1 MSKNDEIE
9 VIEDIDDSQINNEA
23 TIDENINSTRLT
35 FSEQVKINKDK
46 NISIICDYL
55 SSREDMKEKLE
66 KENKTITGMYAYI
79 KEQAKAKA
87 INGCACLEDAE
98 VFGLAVHYYDE
109 DSIIDVLET
118 KLEKPKLETTKHLE
132 ESKPVEKVKSIK
144 KPKNYFEGQISLFG
158 EMHD

>member
-1 MSKNDEIE
+1 MSKNE
-9 VIEDIDDSQINNEA
+9 VVKEIEDIEESQINNEA
-23 TIDENINSTRLT
+23 AIDENIPNTRLT

-79 KEQAKAKA
+79 KNQAMAKAV
-87 INGCACLEDAE
+87 NGCACLEDAE

-109 DSIIDVLET
+109 DSIIDAPEA
-118 KLEKPKLETTKHLE
+118 KLKKPKLESTKHLE
-132 ESKPVEKVKSIK
+132 EIKPVEKVKPIK

>member
-9 VIEDIDDSQINNEA
+9 KNEDIDDSQIN
-23 TIDENINSTRLT
+23 DESMIEENTNGTRLT
-35 FSEQVKINKDK
+35 FSEQVKINTDK
-46 NISIICDYL
+46 NISIICGYL

-66 KENKTITGMYAYI
+66 KENKTIAGMYSYI
-79 KEQAKAKA
+79 KKQAKAKA

-109 DSIIDVLET
+109 DSIVDAPEA

-132 ESKPVEKVKSIK
+132 ESKPVEKVKPIK

-158 EMHD
+158 EIND